1 MVIVSSVFGSDVA
14 LVKNCADV
22 EIVIVPANLD
32 TCLQIVW
39 NCIELLVL
47 MAGDV
52 HHIKRPLS
60 ALPGCLVELS
70 INFDLL

>member
-1 MVIVSSVFGSDVA
+1 MIIVSCVFGSDVA

-32 TCLQIVW
+32 ACLQIVW

-47 MAGDV
+47 VAGDV
-52 HHIKRPLS
+52 HHVKRPLS
-60 ALPGCLVELS
+60 TLPGCLVEFA
-70 INFDLL
+70 INVDLL